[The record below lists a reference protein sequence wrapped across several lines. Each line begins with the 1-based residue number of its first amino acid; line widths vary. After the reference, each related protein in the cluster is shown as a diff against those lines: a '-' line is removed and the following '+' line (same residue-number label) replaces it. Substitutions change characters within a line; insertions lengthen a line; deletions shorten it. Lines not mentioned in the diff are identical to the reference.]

1 MRRERRIKSP
11 EHHPEVTMHQED
23 LVVPAGLIMLF
34 TRGLLITNEN
44 VILSEIS
51 TVISEH
57 FPLMVNI
64 SLVEGLLQ
72 C

>member
-1 MRRERRIKSP
+1 
-11 EHHPEVTMHQED
+11 
-23 LVVPAGLIMLF
+23 MLF